1 MIRVAAS
8 KEMTSNQGNSQ
19 YYLYAYRA
27 GNTQGMFLMLSQW
40 LIMIVLIML
49 IIGIN
54 LILMLQMMKNGSI
67 QKIEYWFITR
77 MIEKES
83 PCLKEN
89 FSQISDLA
97 EDILLKKDG
106 FSVIELNPN
115 QMSMF
120 SAPANNIISN
130 QDDLSNYDSI
140 NGEQPKSPLIKTL
153 NQI

>member
-1 MIRVAAS
+1 MPIGQ
-8 KEMTSNQGNSQ
+8 KYPGN
-19 YYLYAYRA
+19 
-27 GNTQGMFLMLSQW
+27 
-40 LIMIVLIML
+40 VLNAFSMANNDSSDNV

-83 PCLKEN
+83 PCLKKKN

-106 FSVIELNPN
+106 FSVIELNPT
-115 QMSMF
+115 
-120 SAPANNIISN
+120 
-130 QDDLSNYDSI
+130 DEYVLS
-140 NGEQPKSPLIKTL
+140 TC
-153 NQI
+153 